1 MKNYLKTIL
10 FFFVVASATLISCSD
25 DDVTPPTAGF
35 TLSDLEPTQWDEVT
49 IISNPVAADAIEYT
63 VTGGEYEL
71 TTSSIEFEE
80 AHTYTVTQTV
90 TNEGGSDS
98 TSITVEVAPYDTFS
112 LDGKITEF
120 TEPPFWVAANPAHGI
135 LNAYIRFENPIDGGS
150 TVDLF
155 KITPIT
161 GVTNPLEGT
170 YSFSKTADEGTYK
183 IVHTHN
189 QEGMKYDWTT
199 NGEGGSDLVIELIE
213 DNGGADNIYD
223 ITITSFTLDYGN
235 WDFAT
240 FTWVSEGKKTL
251 VFHYRGVISVSK

>member
-10 FFFVVASATLISCSD
+10 LFFVASAVLISCSD

-35 TLSDLEPTQWDEVT
+35 TLSDSEPTQWDEVT
-49 IISNPVAADAIEYT
+49 ITSTAVEAIDITYT
-63 VTGGEYEL
+63 ITGGDYEL
-71 TTSSIEFEE
+71 NGNIIEFLE
-80 AHTYTVTQTV
+80 AKNYTITQSVQNT
-90 TNEGGSDS
+90 GGADTS
-98 TSITVEVAPYDTFS
+98 TLIVEVDPYNTFS
-112 LDGKITEF
+112 LDGEDNIEF
-120 TEPPFWVAANPAHGI
+120 TKPPFWVAANPAHRI
-135 LNAYIRFENPIDGGS
+135 LNAYIRFENPIAGGA

-161 GVTNPLEGT
+161 GATDPLEGT
-170 YSFSKTADEGTYK
+170 YSFSKTADKGTYK

-199 NGEGGSDLVIELIE
+199 NGEGGSDLVIKLIK

-251 VFHYRGVISVSK
+251 VFHYRGVISASK

>member
-10 FFFVVASATLISCSD
+10 FFFVASATLISCSD

-35 TLSDLEPTQWDEVT
+35 TLSSTDITQWDEVT
-49 IISNPVAADAIEYT
+49 ISSTAINATDITYT
-63 VTGGEYEL
+63 VTGGDYEL
-71 TTSSIEFEE
+71 NGNIIEFLEAGNYTITQSVQNTGGADTTSQS
-80 AHTYTVTQTV
+80 
-90 TNEGGSDS
+90 
-98 TSITVEVAPYDTFS
+98 VEVAPYNTFS
-112 LDGKITEF
+112 YDGKIVEL

-135 LNAYIRFENPIDGGS
+135 LNAYIRFENPIAGGS

-161 GVTNPLEGT
+161 GATNPLEGT
-170 YSFSKTADEGTYK
+170 YSFSNTADEGTYK

-189 QEGMKYDWTT
+189 QEGMNYDWTT

-223 ITITSFTLDYGN
+223 ITITNFTLDFGN

-240 FTWVSEGKKTL
+240 FTWVNEGEKTL
-251 VFHYRGVISVSK
+251 VFHYRGVISTSK